1 MMYVLLEYIGL
12 ANSWMTVSLEMIVL
26 LEYINMLVIHQLKS
40 TFCLYV
46 KVTFMHY
53 QETPSA

>member
-1 MMYVLLEYIGL
+1 MMYVLLEYIGC
-12 ANSWMTVSLEMIVL
+12 ANILLTVLLEMIVL
-26 LEYINMLVIHQLKS
+26 LEYINLLVIHQLKS

-53 QETPSA
+53 QETPNA

>member
-1 MMYVLLEYIGL
+1 MYVLLEYIGL